1 VRDRNRILVV
11 MVVSIL
17 LGYMPWYNF
26 SAVLRFISAD
36 FALTPEDTGLILAAF
51 QAGYVLVVPFTG
63 WLADRIGLKTVLFWA
78 TLATG
83 LFSVLFAAAAQD
95 KWTTLA
101 LRLLTGLSAGAI
113 LVPGMAL
120 ISRWFP
126 PSKRGGALGAY
137 TGALVVAYA
146 GGYFIAA
153 PVAAAYGW
161 RMGILWTSLPAI
173 AAALIIHLLVRE
185 APPGAE
191 QEDRVQP
198 NAEGVRGG
206 SAEVQQELRPDR
218 AVGAGQP
225 LASPEGGYKGPAVI
239 SLSYMGHMWELF
251 AFWGWIGPF
260 MVAAATVSGMPP
272 IEAVTW
278 GGAMAAAV
286 ILIGAPAAW
295 IWGVVAD
302 RRGRTWAIIVAS
314 ALSLVAQLFLGFLFG
329 QHLALVVLAAA
340 WIGFW
345 VIADSAIYKA
355 GLTEMV
361 LPTVRGTYLGLQSAA
376 GFFMTI
382 PAPLVFGLVLGYYN
396 GSVDPT
402 TATVWGPPF
411 VVLGLG
417 ALLAPAAAL
426 VLRRLPQAKLMSGG
440 RM

>member
-1 VRDRNRILVV
+1 MRERNRILIV

-26 SAVLRFISAD
+26 SAVLRFISAE
-36 FALTPEDTGLILAAF
+36 FELTSADTGLILAAF

-83 LFSVLFAAAAQD
+83 VFSILFAVAAQD

-101 LRLLTGLSAGAI
+101 FRLLTGLSAGAI

-161 RMGILWTSLPAI
+161 RMGILLTSLPAI
-173 AAALIIHLLVRE
+173 VAALIVFLFVRE
-185 APPGAE
+185 APPDAE
-191 QEDRVQP
+191 QEEPSQPSGATVQGGA
-198 NAEGVRGG
+198 AEALG
-206 SAEVQQELRPDR
+206 SVQTNP
-218 AVGAGQP
+218 VGMQRP
-225 LASPEGGYKGPAVI
+225 LAAPEGGNTGPTLI

-260 MVAAATVSGMPP
+260 MVAAASISGMPP
-272 IEAVTW
+272 DEAVAL
-278 GGAMAAAV
+278 GGAIAAGV
-286 ILIGAPAAW
+286 ILMGAPAAW

-314 ALSLVAQLFLGFLFG
+314 LLSLVAQLFLGFLFG
-329 QHLALVVLAAA
+329 QHLALVVMVAA

-361 LPTVRGTYLGLQSAA
+361 LPTVRGTYLGLQSAV

-382 PAPLVFGLVLGYYN
+382 PAPLAFGLVLGYYN
-396 GSVDPT
+396 GDIDPT
-402 TATVWGPPF
+402 SATVWGPPF
-411 VVLGLG
+411 LILGLG
-417 ALLAPAAAL
+417 ALLAPAAAFL
-426 VLRRLPQAKLMSGG
+426 LRRLSQARLMAGG
-440 RM
+440 KM